1 MATDWDDVD
10 KALDDAAKK
19 TNDDLAGKVS
29 SLTRLTDDEI
39 KKLFP
44 TKDDVAKLSQLM
56 QIVRGATSQNEKVN
70 ALTENIEGL
79 GKTVITLLAKLA

>member
-56 QIVRGATSQNEKVN
+56 QIVRGATNQNEKVN